1 MNYKKWLIEDLQNL
15 ERNEFSLLQ
24 MRCELETLEAEYA
37 AIKATDFDKI
47 PSHGSGNVQEE
58 KLLTAIAKKQELE
71 ANLEA
76 TARHVEDMRRVLK
89 NLPDD
94 ERRVVERMFVHR
106 EKYAADNLAEELGYE
121 TSQIYN
127 IKNRALT
134 HIAQMRFGKGY
145 QP

>member
-71 ANLEA
+71 TNLEA

>member
-24 MRCELETLEAEYA
+24 MRSELETLEAEYA